1 MKRSII
7 PLFIPHYGCPHQCIF
22 CDQVRIT
29 GASTPVTAA
38 DVSRIIDMY
47 LSGAPEGRYWE
58 AAFYGGS
65 FTAIPHDVM
74 EKLLAPAAEA
84 LSAGRIRAIRLSTRP
99 DCIDEAV
106 LEILKTYG
114 VSTVELGVQSLDEAV
129 LQKAERGHTG
139 EDAARA
145 VSLLREHGFAV
156 GLQFLIGLP
165 GEDFAS
171 LRRTARL
178 AARLRPDFLR
188 LYPLLVLQGTK
199 LARMYAA
206 GEYRPLSVSEAAFR
220 CAFLKRW
227 YEARGIRIIRM
238 GLQAT
243 DELTAGGSL
252 LAGPYHPSMG
262 ELADQIIVR
271 HELLRAAAR
280 LGGSGALTLR
290 CHPRDRSKVMGL
302 RRKTWRALAARF
314 ADPVCCEEAK
324 DLPLGTA
331 ELLRGAEQKYI
342 TLYRIFPEE
351 R

>member
-65 FTAIPHDVM
+65 FTALPHDVM

-106 LEILKTYG
+106 LEILKRYG

-165 GEDFAS
+165 GEDWAS
-171 LRRTARL
+171 LRRTARR
-178 AARLRPDFLR
+178 AAALRPDFLR
-188 LYPLLVLQGTK
+188 LYPLLVLRDTK

-206 GEYRPLSVSEAAFR
+206 GDYRPLSVSEAAFR

-243 DELTAGGSL
+243 DELTAGGAL

-262 ELADQIIVR
+262 ELADQLIVR
-271 HELLRAAAR
+271 HELLHAAAKR
-280 LGGSGALTLR
+280 KGTEEILVR
-290 CHPRDRSKVMGL
+290 CHPRDRSKLMGL
-302 RRKTWRALAARF
+302 RRETWLAMEKFFGKRAACLE
-314 ADPVCCEEAK
+314 DDTISP
-324 DLPLGTA
+324 GTA
-331 ELLRGAEQKYI
+331 ELICDGRREMI
-342 TLYRIFPEE
+342 FLYRRFTAE
-351 R
+351 